1 MLVPDNLVH
10 LPAAKLP
17 DDAAGRNTP
26 QIPDMKTDDV
36 RKINQSRHCV
46 FPFQAKQSEE
56 LYATT
61 ALHSLFIFYI
71 LEHEIALLIL
81 YSYTIIRTPLSTSS

>member
-36 RKINQSRHCV
+36 RKINQSRHYV
-46 FPFQAKQSEE
+46 FPFLGQ
-56 LYATT
+56 
-61 ALHSLFIFYI
+61 II
-71 LEHEIALLIL
+71 GGIRCDDGIA
-81 YSYTIIRTPLSTSS
+81 